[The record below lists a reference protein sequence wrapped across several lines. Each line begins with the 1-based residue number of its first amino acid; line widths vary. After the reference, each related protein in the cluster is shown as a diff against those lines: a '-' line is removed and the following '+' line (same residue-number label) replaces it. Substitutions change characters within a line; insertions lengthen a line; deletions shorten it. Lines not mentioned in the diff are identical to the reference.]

1 MIQPRITQDLC
12 MKSKKLAYVGHFR
25 NDVKV
30 LPVFKVEVRGG
41 RRLK

>member
-1 MIQPRITQDLC
+1 
-12 MKSKKLAYVGHFR
+12 MKTKKLAYVGHFR
-25 NDVKV
+25 NYVTKV